1 MKTSIETSRIRIGK
15 VNLLHTAKPTAVNI
29 KLAFD
34 HQSAEKSMLE
44 AERKKAEAITILRSY
59 PRIY

>member
-1 MKTSIETSRIRIGK
+1 MKASIEKNRITMGK
-15 VNLLHTAKPTAVNI
+15 VSLLHTTKPTAANAIV
-29 KLAFD
+29 AFD
-34 HQSAEKSMLE
+34 HQSARETVLE